1 MDDRP
6 AAPRILYLDQNA
18 WVALARGA
26 WDKLAYP
33 AEHAALSTVVSAVQA
48 EAVVVP
54 LSFTNLYETLKIN
67 DPVRRANLART
78 QSVICGGRVFRGRR
92 RIFGDTLA
100 ACLAFTWEWQDR
112 N

>member
-33 AEHAALSTVVSAVQA
+33 AEHAGLSTVVSAVQA
-48 EAVVVP
+48 GAVVVP

-67 DPVRRANLART
+67 DPVRRATWRAPSR
-78 QSVICGGRVFRGRR
+78 SSAADACSGGG
-92 RIFGDTLA
+92 G
-100 ACLAFTWEWQDR
+100 AFSATRSRPVSPFAWEWQDR